1 MADAPRRAG
10 PLDVAKTVLSGLIG
24 VRRKA
29 AHESLR
35 ITPLQVVVAGVAAAA
50 VFIFTLITIVRIV
63 TG

>member
-1 MADAPRRAG
+1 MAGAPRRAG
-10 PLDVAKTVLSGLIG
+10 FLDIAKTVLSGLVG

>member
-10 PLDVAKTVLSGLIG
+10 FLDIAKTVLSGLIG

-35 ITPLQVVVAGVAAAA
+35 ITPLQVVVAGVATVA
-50 VFIFTLITIVRIV
+50 VFIFTLIAIVRIV